1 MDKVQEAEVVL
12 VRVEILEGQVVL
24 DKEMEVVRVKDKD
37 KVEMALAKVDKV
49 PEAEVVIVVLAV
61 VPE

>member
-1 MDKVQEAEVVL
+1 VDKVPEAEVVL